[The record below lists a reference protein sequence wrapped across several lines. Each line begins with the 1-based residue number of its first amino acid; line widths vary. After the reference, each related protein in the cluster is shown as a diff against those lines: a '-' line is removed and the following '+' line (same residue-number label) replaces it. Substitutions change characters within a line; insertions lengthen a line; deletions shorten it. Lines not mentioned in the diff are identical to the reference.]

1 MKTVKTEVSAIGQQ
15 AKILTGQK
23 IVDDLKIS
31 ADEAKLISEYSA
43 LQEGARNKN
52 QQLVEALYANGK
64 RSYHFV
70 GASDEDKGLVAFRNQ
85 IIDNIVLGFDIDAQ
99 KLYKAEPKTLNM
111 TKQAM
116 QSVIKGRVT
125 DTFANIKKAMVR
137 FEQKALSG
145 ETDKKK
151 PKTNEQMVRY
161 YVEQALDKMTKCKNG
176 WEGMLKDKQALEALA
191 VIKQVKLPK

>member
-1 MKTVKTEVSAIGQQ
+1 
-15 AKILTGQK
+15 
-23 IVDDLKIS
+23 
-31 ADEAKLISEYSA
+31 
-43 LQEGARNKN
+43 
-52 QQLVEALYANGK
+52 
-64 RSYHFV
+64 
-70 GASDEDKGLVAFRNQ
+70 
-85 IIDNIVLGFDIDAQ
+85 
-99 KLYKAEPKTLNM
+99 
-111 TKQAM
+111 
-116 QSVIKGRVT
+116 
-125 DTFANIKKAMVR
+125 MVR